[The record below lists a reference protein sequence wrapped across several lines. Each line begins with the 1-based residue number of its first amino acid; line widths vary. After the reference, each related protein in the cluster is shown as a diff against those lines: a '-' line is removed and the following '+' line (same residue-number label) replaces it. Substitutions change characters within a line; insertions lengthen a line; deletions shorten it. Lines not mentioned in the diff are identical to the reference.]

1 MLLEGWN
8 IYVDVCGAILYFL
21 QIAIYFYFCLGRKLQ
36 NCSAV
41 KPQKWNFSSWRRC
54 WWLRF
59 NILGW
64 TEVPTASTRFL
75 SIACLLIRADVF
87 VRSNIVYE
95 RLRVIYV
102 SFPHWVT
109 RPQLL
114 APIQPQ
120 WDCYQCPTRRQ
131 RYRLRPTF
139 ISGTRRYTARK
150 EKERVTDV
158 VRVSFDLNQ

>member
-1 MLLEGWN
+1 MCVEPFYIFYKSPSTSTSVWGENCKTVLLWSPRNET
-8 IYVDVCGAILYFL
+8 FH
-21 QIAIYFYFCLGRKLQ
+21 
-36 NCSAV
+36 
-41 KPQKWNFSSWRRC
+41 RRC

-64 TEVPTASTRFL
+64 TEVPTASTGFL

-102 SFPHWVT
+102 NSPHWVT